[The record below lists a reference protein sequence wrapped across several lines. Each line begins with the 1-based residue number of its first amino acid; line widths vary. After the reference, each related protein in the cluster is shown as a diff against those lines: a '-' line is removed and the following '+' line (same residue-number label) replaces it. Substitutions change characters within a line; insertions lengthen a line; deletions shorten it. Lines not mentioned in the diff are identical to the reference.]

1 MNRLRKA
8 GIEAE
13 MQAKEYKKVA
23 KKLEDKLEAAEKEL
37 DEINNIPKSE

>member
-8 GIEAE
+8 GIKAE
-13 MQAKEYKKVA
+13 EYKRVA
-23 KKLEDKLEAAEKEL
+23 QKLEDKLEAAEKEL